1 MPGATIT
8 IPAALDL
15 LEKTHGSPA
24 PPELRDPLE
33 LLLSEELGHLAEDD
47 RRSAA
52 FTALKQKVGTR
63 AERILAASASTL
75 LGIAKLGGPNP
86 EERVE
91 RLRKTATL
99 AIEHAREL
107 RALAALPLATAKRVL
122 GKFPGIGEQGAEK
135 VLLFSRSQ
143 AVLALDP
150 NGIRVL
156 ARLGFGQ
163 ESKNAAATYR
173 SVQSAAGAQLTPSFD
188 GFIRAHQLLRTH
200 GLQVCV
206 RETPRCDACPLR
218 AGCAYFLSRRD

>member
-1 MPGATIT
+1 MPGPLLS
-8 IPAALDL
+8 IPEALDL
-15 LEKTHGSPA
+15 LEKHYGSPA
-24 PPELRDPLE
+24 TPELRDPLE
-33 LLLSEELGHLAEDD
+33 LLVSEELGHLVEDD

-52 FTALKQKVGTR
+52 FTTLKQKVGVR
-63 AERILAASASTL
+63 AERILAAPAATL
-75 LGIAKLGGPNP
+75 LGIAKLGGTHP

-91 RLRKTATL
+91 RLKKTATL

-143 AVLALDP
+143 AVLALDA

-156 ARLGFGQ
+156 ARLGHGQ
-163 ESKNAAATYR
+163 ETKNAAATYR
-173 SVQSAAGAQLTPSFD
+173 SVQGAAATQLTPSFD

-200 GLQVCV
+200 GIQICT
-206 RETPRCDACPLR
+206 REAPRCEACPLR
-218 AGCAYFLSRRD
+218 SGCAYFLARRD